1 MNPDF
6 KMCDKT
12 IKCKIDVVKT
22 KLLQSVFGFCFWFF
36 LLSYISLKQD
46 KKWRVRKGNIVAEI
60 LLPSGP
66 DKIAASVCGCVS
78 ATLHCH

>member
-6 KMCDKT
+6 IIYDVCDKT
-12 IKCKIDVVKT
+12 IKCKWMWYRK
-22 KLLQSVFGFCFWFF
+22 KLSVLRFF
-36 LLSYISLKQD
+36 LLSYISLKQG
-46 KKWRVRKGNIVAEI
+46 KKWKVKVGNIVAEI